1 MTNLKR
7 RTLPVAVAAALG
19 MGAVAWADQP
29 SSPYQEVLQDARQ
42 HSVLLADAKAS
53 GGGFTIG
60 QGDTTL
66 TILPGMQVRFVGNW
80 GDDRK
85 HGDSSIVTGFEVTR
99 ARLDL
104 EGQAFSPRLKFRA
117 AWEAGDITGAVALL
131 DAYGTYD
138 LGDFALK
145 IGQFKDLITHEGLVT
160 WDKGLAVERSGVNE
174 ALGTPTA
181 VAGRVQGVGI
191 VFKSEQLAVEAA
203 FHDGAGSANTSFQDA
218 GSLWGISARGEFKV
232 SGKWAD
238 YADMT
243 ARKTV
248 DQLLVI
254 GAGMDWTQ
262 VSGGNLIDFAIDAQ
276 FEMAKLGAYAA
287 FIGNIADP
295 FGYGDSTFDWGAVV
309 QAGYALTDELEVF
322 GRLGIVVL
330 EDEIAGEDTFWEI
343 TAGVNYYLLNGAPGN
358 GAKVTA
364 DVVWLPNGAVGSA
377 YHNVIGLIGEPEIA
391 VRIQLQVK
399 P

>member
-1 MTNLKR
+1 
-7 RTLPVAVAAALG
+7 
-19 MGAVAWADQP
+19 
-29 SSPYQEVLQDARQ
+29 
-42 HSVLLADAKAS
+42 
-53 GGGFTIG
+53 
-60 QGDTTL
+60 
-66 TILPGMQVRFVGNW
+66 
-80 GDDRK
+80 
-85 HGDSSIVTGFEVTR
+85 
-99 ARLDL
+99 
-104 EGQAFSPRLKFRA
+104 
-117 AWEAGDITGAVALL
+117 
-131 DAYGTYD
+131 
-138 LGDFALK
+138 
-145 IGQFKDLITHEGLVT
+145 
-160 WDKGLAVERSGVNE
+160 
-174 ALGTPTA
+174 
-181 VAGRVQGVGI
+181 
-191 VFKSEQLAVEAA
+191 
-203 FHDGAGSANTSFQDA
+203 
-218 GSLWGISARGEFKV
+218 
-232 SGKWAD
+232 
-238 YADMT
+238 
-243 ARKTV
+243 
-248 DQLLVI
+248 
-254 GAGMDWTQ
+254 MDWTQ